1 MPRGEYAPR
10 HGAGEQ
16 EDRLQAALQT
26 LEVGIDSILSSDG
39 FGAYLTTMAR
49 FYTYSPSNVAPIH
62 GITGAAAEFTTK
74 QKSHSYSQGEPREQG
89 SP

>member
-1 MPRGEYAPR
+1 MPRGECERPTSSP
-10 HGAGEQ
+10 EQ

-26 LEVGIDSILSSDG
+26 LEAGIDSILSSEG
-39 FGAYLTTMAR
+39 LAVYLQILAR
-49 FYTYSPSNVAPIH
+49 FYTYSPSKVAFIH
-62 GITGAAAEFTTK
+62 GITRGAAQFETK